1 MKHLFYLGLLV
12 AGIALL
18 AGCKAKKAT
27 VASYTDL
34 DGEWEVVELNGTKL
48 NPEVT
53 NQMLVIDVARNHLS
67 GNAGCNRIMGQ
78 IEYNDMYKN
87 IIKFPQVA
95 TTRMMC
101 PDMSGE
107 TELLQALNKVV
118 RFEAVGEEKSIK
130 EIALYGTDNGKLLV
144 MKKKS
149 KNVNE

>member
-1 MKHLFYLGLLV
+1 
-12 AGIALL
+12 
-18 AGCKAKKAT
+18 
-27 VASYTDL
+27 
-34 DGEWEVVELNGTKL
+34 
-48 NPEVT
+48 
-53 NQMLVIDVARNHLS
+53 
-67 GNAGCNRIMGQ
+67 
-78 IEYNDMYKN
+78 
-87 IIKFPQVA
+87 
-95 TTRMMC
+95 MMC

>member
-87 IIKFPQVA
+87 IIKFLKVEK
-95 TTRMMC
+95 TLLMC
-101 PDMSGE
+101 
-107 TELLQALNKVV
+107 LNH
-118 RFEAVGEEKSIK
+118 RG
-130 EIALYGTDNGKLLV
+130 
-144 MKKKS
+144 
-149 KNVNE
+149 